1 MPTARTILLIKIL
14 RRGPAPR
21 ARPPRIGARR
31 TISSLAATHDDTDA
45 SVFRQGVNVAR
56 RGVHQRVPV
65 SHPERPR
72 GRGERA
78 GPVRTGAG
86 ITGKVE
92 GAANSTGEPQP
103 RRTPRPPHPPGQ
115 GQDQPAPPRPNPQ
128 ALRPTSARAS
138 GSRGAGPPESHG
150 HPQPRRRRTYA
161 GTLTRST
168 PDPLGP
174 RRRRATRRRG

>member
-1 MPTARTILLIKIL
+1 MTIQTLPSSVKASTWLVGVSISGSRCLI
-14 RRGPAPR
+14 RRGPG
-21 ARPPRIGARR
+21 GAE
-31 TISSLAATHDDTDA
+31 SGHDHCA
-45 SVFRQGVNVAR
+45 
-56 RGVHQRVPV
+56 QRNNCM
-65 SHPERPR
+65 ERPR

-174 RRRRATRRRG
+174 RRRRAIRRRG